1 MDVKLQRKGLDIEI
15 KAKCENHDGIIDIIT
30 SKGAKFIGKFDMA
43 DKYFNVRTGRLKF
56 REGDIEDILIQY
68 DRENKNIKRSDFLV
82 EIMPKNSSVMKML
95 EKTLGIKV
103 IVKKSRRIYILDNIR
118 FHIDDVES
126 LGKFIEIEVRGET
139 EDELPKLRKQIKEFL
154 DLFQVQEENL
164 IKGSYS
170 DLVALKC

>member
-1 MDVKLQRKGLDIEI
+1 MSR
-15 KAKCENHDGIIDIIT
+15 
-30 SKGAKFIGKFDMA
+30 
-43 DKYFNVRTGRLKF
+43 
-56 REGDIEDILIQY
+56 
-68 DRENKNIKRSDFLV
+68 